1 MSVVKATHVRS
12 LIDHFADLP
21 DPRTTINRKHLL
33 LDVIVIAICAIIANA
48 DGPVAIE
55 EWAKA
60 HEAWLKKY
68 LRLPSGIPSHDT
80 IGRVLGVLQPRSFQE
95 CFTAWSLSLKAVG
108 EEEEADPL
116 DKHIAI
122 DGKTLRRSHSRGQGL
137 GPLHLVSAWATK
149 RGITLGQVATEEKSN
164 EITAIP
170 ELLERLDLNGAVV
183 TIDAA
188 GCQKN
193 IAAQIIAG
201 GGDYIL
207 ALKGNQETLH
217 RAVEAYFDEQVQND
231 FQNVPV
237 IQWGEVEKGHGRV
250 EHRHYYQM
258 PVPDDLPGREKWAG
272 LKTLGVA
279 MRICKV
285 GDKQTVETRFYINS
299 LHLGVKRFA
308 GYVRGHWGIEN
319 TLHWCLDMTFR
330 EDESRARNRLLA
342 DNLAWLRKFV
352 LTLLK
357 QHPANK
363 SIASKRRIA
372 GWDVSFLMQ
381 VLTGK
386 AS

>member
-1 MSVVKATHVRS
+1 MPPVNGPHVRS
-12 LIDHFADLP
+12 LIQHFADLP
-21 DPRTTINRKHLL
+21 DPRATTNRRHLL
-33 LDVIVIAICAIIANA
+33 VDVIVIAICAIIANA

-80 IGRVLGVLQPRSFQE
+80 IGRVLSVLQPQSFQE
-95 CFTAWSLSLKAVG
+95 CFTAWLLSLEEVG
-108 EEEEADPL
+108 DEEQADPL
-116 DKHIAI
+116 DRHIAI

-137 GPLHLVSAWATK
+137 GPLHVVSAWATK

-201 GGDYIL
+201 GGDYVL
-207 ALKGNQETLH
+207 ALKGNQETLF
-217 RAVEAYFDEQVQND
+217 RAVETYFDEQVQND
-231 FQNVPV
+231 FQNVRV
-237 IQWGEVEKGHGRV
+237 IQWGEVEKGHGRE

-258 PVPDDLPGREKWAG
+258 PIPDDLPGREKWRG
-272 LKTLGVA
+272 LRTLGVA

-285 GDKQTVETRFYINS
+285 GDKQTVETRFYICS
-299 LHLGVKRFA
+299 LPLGVKRFA

-330 EDESRARNRLLA
+330 EDESRARKRLLA
-342 DNLAWLRKFV
+342 DNLAWIRKFA

-372 GWDVSFLMQ
+372 GWDVSFLMEI
-381 VLTGK
+381 LMGK
-386 AS
+386 AK